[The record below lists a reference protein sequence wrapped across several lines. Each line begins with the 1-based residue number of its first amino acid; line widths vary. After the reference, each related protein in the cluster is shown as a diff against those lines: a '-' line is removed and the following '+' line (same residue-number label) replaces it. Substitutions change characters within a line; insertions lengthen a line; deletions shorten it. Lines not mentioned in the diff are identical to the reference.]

1 MQKKLVKN
9 RLLMGTAVAVLLAG
23 AGQAAAQEPEVSVHG
38 YVRGWASMN
47 LQDAPE
53 TVNDDEAGKLSM
65 VRGQVRL
72 DGSADWGKVKIFTSL
87 RGVAEIETSHEKN
100 LENLGAGF
108 TEGGMEYNDGDI
120 REAYI
125 DWKATDRVSLRLGKQ
140 QVVWGESDFF
150 TANDMVHGFDYTWR
164 LFLEPENEELRKPL
178 ILATAFVDV
187 PEANGT
193 VQGFVRPGLD
203 RGSDIG
209 NSYDV
214 MGGRWGFQ
222 GNNRGMIDLL
232 SVVPYDYDHPD
243 GDKDDPTYGLRWSGI
258 AGRGIGYSLMYLH
271 TFNPDPI
278 VNPVQTA
285 FGFLPVGTPFGKTP
299 TGLFGNF
306 IYPMVD
312 VVGATVTGQVESI
325 DSVLSAEV
333 AYVFDKPFNFGPN
346 AFIPGF
352 GGVIEKDT
360 VRAMVRVDHNLDLT
374 KLIGTSRPSFFTV
387 QLFDTWIVDHDSAEG
402 IVDLPGYA
410 ALKDEHSALA
420 TMILAMN
427 YMNDKINPSIVL
439 GYDLSYGGGFFVP
452 AVEFQVGDRLRI
464 KAELDI
470 FFNDGANAPG
480 GNSTD
485 THLFGYF
492 ENANQFVTRVTY
504 QF

>member
-1 MQKKLVKN
+1 MINKVAKH
-9 RLLMGTAVAVLLAG
+9 RLLMGTALAVLLAG
-23 AGQAAAQEPEVSVHG
+23 AGSAAAQEPEVSLHG
-38 YVRGWASMN
+38 YLRGWTSLN

-53 TVNDDEAGKLSM
+53 TVDNEEGTLSM
-65 VRGQVRL
+65 VRGQLRV
-72 DGSADWGKVKIFTSL
+72 DGSADWGNVKLFTSV
-87 RGVAEIETSHEKN
+87 RGVGEIETGHERH
-100 LENLGAGF
+100 LENQGAGA
-108 TEGGMEYNDGDI
+108 TESGMEYTDGDI
-120 REAYI
+120 REAYL

-164 LFLEPENEELRKPL
+164 LFLESENEELRKPL
-178 ILATAFVDV
+178 IMATAFVDV
-187 PEANGT
+187 PEADGT
-193 VQGFVRPGLD
+193 VQAFVRPGLD

-243 GDKDDPTYGLRWSGI
+243 GDKDDPTYGVRWSGI

-278 VNPVQTA
+278 VNSVFNPWKKA
-285 FGFLPVGTPFGKTP
+285 P
-299 TGLFGNF
+299 TGLAGNF
-306 IYPMVD
+306 IYPTVD
-312 VVGATVTGQVESI
+312 VVGGTVTGQVEAI

-333 AYVFDKPFNFGPN
+333 AYIFDKPFNVGS
-346 AFIPGF
+346 AFFLPGF
-352 GGVIEKDT
+352 AGVTQKDT
-360 VRAMVRVDHNLDLT
+360 VRGMVRIDRNLDLT
-374 KLIGTSRPSFFTV
+374 NLIGTSRPSFFTV
-387 QLFDTWIVDHDSAEG
+387 QLFDTWIVDYDKADD

-410 ALKDEHSALA
+410 ATKDEHSAMA

-439 GYDLSYGGGFFVP
+439 GYDLSYGGGFFIP
-452 AVEFQVGDRLRI
+452 AVEFQIGDRLRI
-464 KAELDI
+464 KTELDI
-470 FFNDGANAPG
+470 FFTDGANAPG

-492 ENANQFVTRVTY
+492 ENTNQWVTRVTY